1 MFWKFTN
8 TCTINSTLEKP
19 DVTLAEVLN
28 DDDILQECK
37 GQNPKLIDYICKPE
51 IMDQLITLTI
61 SEPEEEDSSE
71 PIRYK
76 HSNTACELLTSD
88 VAQIN
93 NALDSE
99 PLREKLFKFLENPS
113 PINSLLA
120 SFFSK
125 VVGLM
130 LGRKPEQTF
139 EHIKKK
145 EDYLGLILKHLGTSA
160 VMDMLLR
167 LVTCI
172 EAPSLKARV
181 LAWLCENKLVER
193 LISHINPEHDEEL
206 HTNAAQSLCDI
217 IRLSREHMFTCQESA
232 QEDPIMKV
240 LEKQETIELL
250 LKNMF
255 EFGIN
260 ESVTINGISV
270 LLALLEIRRPAP
282 FGFPDIIP
290 ELTPL
295 DVERLKHSVSR
306 TLKGMEGRMPDFVKL
321 LSDPPRKESM
331 ACTFGLL
338 DPPLG
343 NTRLHIVKLISA
355 MLLINDASTNK
366 LLSELHVFNIIFDLF
381 FRYEYNNFLHTQV
394 VNCLHTVLANTA
406 SLTNF
411 DGTQVSHE
419 GKDDKEDD
427 MRKTAPLLTHV
438 FEDCRL
444 IQRILDAWADNTTHE
459 TEGKGQ
465 RKGYMGH
472 LTIICNHIIQIMD
485 KQGQDNHDRVNL
497 FIRGMAE
504 DEQNRWSDFVGES
517 LADINEKN
525 SSNLGG
531 HNPKILSDDE
541 NGDYSRYDSAQQAF
555 NDYQLQQITS
565 NFSDQF
571 GFTDGDY
578 AEGDDH
584 DKFSKINQV
593 NFDIKT
599 DTDVESRIQFEKY
612 CTSQIPNID
621 DSDTMFDNGDD
632 DEDWPNN
639 SGEENSN
646 IFENSNIDNDRTR
659 CKSTG
664 SNEGDEA
671 AATPNVGDRGDE
683 TFDVDDKMETST
695 ATTSDT
701 TTAATQETESPEHQ
715 TTPHPTETP
724 WFGQEDENSKT
735 EEKPAESEKFE
746 GWANF
751 DDMEGGKTP
760 ETEEEKLPER
770 AQNYAVDKEE
780 PMKTEEKIEEKP
792 EENKQENEPS
802 KMEVQPMQVTS
813 SSDDKSPQADCDVM
827 KSSCVDDVTKTPVD
841 VDDVTMQTDATE
853 EKGDASMT
861 KMEVDEPQAA
871 ADVISKPQEQ
881 PVKMAEAPQKMEIPQ
896 IEVPQPSGSEQ
907 QQGNSLNQ
915 ESGDGEANV
924 AQQQQTPVDLQE
936 KVAK

>member
-8 TCTINSTLEKP
+8 TCTINSTLDKP

-61 SEPEEEDSSE
+61 SEPEEDDSSE
-71 PIRYK
+71 PIKYK

-181 LAWLCENKLVER
+181 LTWLCENKLVER
-193 LISHINPEHDEEL
+193 LINHINPQHDEEL
-206 HTNAAQSLCDI
+206 HTNAAQSLCDV

-295 DVERLKHSVSR
+295 DVERLKHSVTR
-306 TLKGMEGRMPDFVKL
+306 TLKGMESRMPDFVKL
-321 LSDPPRKESM
+321 LSDPPRKDSM
-331 ACTFGLL
+331 ACTFGMLE
-338 DPPLG
+338 PPLG

-394 VNCLHTVLANTA
+394 VNCLHTVLSNTA

-411 DGTQVSHE
+411 DGTAMTSQSE
-419 GKDDKEDD
+419 GKECEEKEDD
-427 MRKTAPLLTHV
+427 MRKNAPLLTHV

-472 LTIICNHIIQIMD
+472 LTIICNHIIQICD
-485 KQGQDNHDRVNL
+485 QKQGQDNHDRVNL

-517 LADINEKN
+517 LAEINEKN

-531 HNPKILSDDE
+531 HNPKILSDTE
-541 NGDYSRYDSAQQAF
+541 NDDYTRYDSAQQF
-555 NDYQLQQITS
+555 GFSDSDYQEA
-565 NFSDQF
+565 D
-571 GFTDGDY
+571 
-578 AEGDDH
+578 EH

-621 DSDTMFDNGDD
+621 DSDSMFENVDD

-639 SGEENSN
+639 SGEENTGIFGDSN
-646 IFENSNIDNDRTR
+646 AENSR
-659 CKSTG
+659 KST
-664 SNEGDEA
+664 DEA
-671 AATPNVGDRGDE
+671 QPTGEE
-683 TFDVDDKMETST
+683 TFEVDKMEVAT
-695 ATTSDT
+695 ANDSSDNTTSAGDNT
-701 TTAATQETESPEHQ
+701 TDAANNSTEEKPEHQ

-724 WFGQEDENSKT
+724 WFDNDKKT
-735 EEKPAESEKFE
+735 EEKPSDE

-751 DDMEGGKTP
+751 DDMSSDKPT
-760 ETEEEKLPER
+760 ETTEEKLPER
-770 AQNYAVDKEE
+770 AQNYSVEKDEPMKDEQTKEE
-780 PMKTEEKIEEKP
+780 PMKTEETKTEEMKT
-792 EENKQENEPS
+792 EEAVVEKSDEMKQDNES
-802 KMEVQPMQVTS
+802 SSMEVQPMQVTTTDKTDNDVITSAKS
-813 SSDDKSPQADCDVM
+813 SS
-827 KSSCVDDVTKTPVD
+827 VDA
-841 VDDVTMQTDATE
+841 DDVTMQTDDVGVTSE
-853 EKGDASMT
+853 EKGDSNAAS
-861 KMEVDEPQAA
+861 KMEVDSQEEQAES
-871 ADVISKPQEQ
+871 VVSKPTMEVESPQT
-881 PVKMAEAPQKMEIPQ
+881 EAPQ
-896 IEVPQPSGSEQ
+896 PSSAISQEGVTQKQE
-907 QQGNSLNQ
+907 GNTQKQ
-915 ESGDGEANV
+915 ESGASGDNKV
-924 AQQQQTPVDLQE
+924 QE
-936 KVAK
+936 LPMATEQPAKK